1 MPLTVQ
7 YGFWSDVGCLP
18 MNNRR
23 MRLFLFSFWPYM
35 FFSYIIPVYMKRSDS
50 SSTFDT
56 EKSIK
61 MQNWFT
67 NDWHKYFPEGI
78 YRGLGP
84 WLHITM
90 QMSRPSYFGIY
101 WNTVAFLFYH
111 WSEFFSELYIY
122 LFFGF
127 IRARLLCNTP
137 KGHLNIDCDE
147 DIFKH
152 AHKH

>member
-56 EKSIK
+56 ERSIK

-84 WLHITM
+84 RLHITM

-101 WNTVAFLFYH
+101 WNTHCCIPLLSLKWIFFWIIHLFIFWVYTCSPTLQHTKRPPQH
-111 WSEFFSELYIY
+111 WLWWGYF
-122 LFFGF
+122 
-127 IRARLLCNTP
+127 
-137 KGHLNIDCDE
+137 
-147 DIFKH
+147 
-152 AHKH
+152 